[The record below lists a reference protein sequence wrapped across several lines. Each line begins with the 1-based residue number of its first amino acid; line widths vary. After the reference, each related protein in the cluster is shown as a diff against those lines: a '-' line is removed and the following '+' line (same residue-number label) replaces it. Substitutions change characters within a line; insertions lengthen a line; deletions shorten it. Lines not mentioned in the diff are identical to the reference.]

1 MVKVIV
7 LSGVPGVGK
16 STIAEKLAKKLN
28 ADVVHLSKL
37 VIDNKLYISYD
48 KIRETY
54 VIDEEKVSAKIKELI
69 NKCRKKY
76 MVIEGHYGE
85 LVPKEYIDF
94 FFVLRL
100 NPLILYERL
109 KERKW
114 PERKIKENVA
124 AEILAV
130 PTANAISVLGE
141 NKVCEIDVTN
151 KGIEEIVNE
160 ILDSIREEACPS
172 KHLIDWTLLLDYK
185 LLDKFLR
192 NPIS

>member
-16 STIAEKLAKKLN
+16 STIAKKLAKKLN

-37 VIDNKLYISYD
+37 VINNKLYVSYD
-48 KIRETY
+48 KTRETY
-54 VIDEEKVSAKIKELI
+54 VIDEEKVSTKIKELI
-69 NKCRKKY
+69 VECRKKY
-76 MVIEGHYGE
+76 IVIEGHYGE

-109 KERKW
+109 KKRKW
-114 PERKIKENVA
+114 PERKVKENVA

-130 PTANAISVLGE
+130 PTINAISVLGE
-141 NKVCEIDVTN
+141 DKVCEINVTG
-151 KGIEEIVNE
+151 KEIDNVVNE
-160 ILDSIREEACPS
+160 IFNYIKEGVCPI
-172 KHLIDWTLLLDYK
+172 KQFIDWTVLLKYE
-185 LLDKFLR
+185 LLEKFLKD
-192 NPIS
+192 SAF

>member
-1 MVKVIV
+1 LVKVIV

-16 STIAEKLAKKLN
+16 STIAKKLAKKLN

-37 VIDNKLYISYD
+37 VINNKLYVSYD
-48 KIRETY
+48 KTRETY
-54 VIDEEKVSAKIKELI
+54 VIDEEKVSTKIKELI
-69 NKCRKKY
+69 VECRKKY
-76 MVIEGHYGE
+76 IVIEGHYGE

-94 FFVLRL
+94 FFILRL
-100 NPLILYERL
+100 NPLTLYERL

-141 NKVCEIDVTN
+141 DKVCEIDVTD
-151 KGIEEIVNE
+151 KEVEEVVNE
-160 ILDSIREEACPS
+160 ILDSIRKGTCPS
-172 KHLIDWTLLLDYK
+172 KHFIDWTLLLDYK

-192 NPIS
+192 DPAF

>member
-1 MVKVIV
+1 LVKVIV

>member
-1 MVKVIV
+1 LVKVIV

-130 PTANAISVLGE
+130 PTANAISVLGG
-141 NKVCEIDVTN
+141 NKVCEIEVTN
-151 KGIEEIVNE
+151 KGIEEVVNE
-160 ILDSIREEACPS
+160 ILDSIREGACPS
-172 KHLIDWTLLLDYK
+172 KHFIDWTLLLDYK
-185 LLDKFLR
+185 LMDKFLR